1 MSYQAIARKWRPTT
15 FDEIAGQTHVTRTL
29 MNAIRLDRVHHAFL
43 FSGPRGVGKTT
54 AARAFA
60 RSLNCVN
67 GPTPEPC
74 GVCPSCTEILA
85 GASQDVIEIDG
96 ASNNSVEDIRG
107 LRESVRYMP
116 VHGKSKVY
124 IVDEVHMLS
133 KGAFN
138 ALLKTLEE
146 PPPNVVFMFATTEP
160 QRIPDTILSRV
171 QRFDF
176 KRIAPDVVVER
187 LGLIAEAEG
196 VTIDQDSLR
205 LIARA
210 GEGSMRD
217 SQSLLDQVI
226 SFAGDSPTMEQV
238 SDILGLVDRK
248 LLYQTLEGILNAD
261 ADGCLSAISAVYG
274 YGYELSEFTS
284 EMLTLIRNATL
295 VGLSPSSK
303 DYLDVPQ
310 DERGRLEE
318 LVQGTSSDVLVRA
331 FHVMLEVHDQVAHSN
346 RPRLVLEMAVARLIS
361 IRPAQSISRLMHRLE
376 DLEHRIREAGGVA
389 IAPPRTQSGPRSSDD
404 DKEPSPALEHP
415 SVSADVEPDA
425 TSVEQEEDA
434 PEAVVTPDAIPEVMN
449 PASDAAVVQVS
460 EENDVPPPSVSTVE
474 STGEVESQDNDAAE
488 AEEEVDPDAL
498 PVVPDE
504 MTAKDRFAQFRHWLD
519 IGDVRYQVWAQ
530 DSIFI
535 SCQPPSIEIQFPAGF
550 RRSHAQAWTQDER
563 LLKGVQHFFPGCSRI
578 QVRERDESSGLQ
590 THREIQ
596 AEEIR
601 RAQEE
606 LEQAIRDNADIQAIV
621 EHFDAAIRVVHKDYR
636 APIPPALN
644 PVEDQ

>member
-1 MSYQAIARKWRPTT
+1 
-15 FDEIAGQTHVTRTL
+15 
-29 MNAIRLDRVHHAFL
+29 
-43 FSGPRGVGKTT
+43 
-54 AARAFA
+54 
-60 RSLNCVN
+60 
-67 GPTPEPC
+67 
-74 GVCPSCTEILA
+74 
-85 GASQDVIEIDG
+85 VIEIDG

-176 KRIAPDVVVER
+176 KRIAPDVVVDR
-187 LGLIAEAEG
+187 LGLIAKAEG

-226 SFAGDSPTMEQV
+226 SFAGDSPTMDQV

-248 LLYQTLEGILNAD
+248 LLYQTLEGILNGD

-303 DYLDVPQ
+303 EYLDVPQ

-404 DKEPSPALEHP
+404 DKEPSPVPEEAVP
-415 SVSADVEPDA
+415 SAPVEP
-425 TSVEQEEDA
+425 EEDPA
-434 PEAVVTPDAIPEVMN
+434 EVVVTPDVIPEVMESVEPEED
-449 PASDAAVVQVS
+449 PAEVVVTPDVIPEVMESVEPEEDSAEVVITSDVVPEVMESVVGEEVVQEVA
-460 EENDVPPPSVSTVE
+460 E
-474 STGEVESQDNDAAE
+474 SSASPALVRNADS
-488 AEEEVDPDAL
+488 AEEPEAQEADVQELEEEEDPDAL

-504 MTAKDRFAQFRHWLD
+504 ATSNERFAQFRHWLD

-550 RRSHAQAWTQDER
+550 RRSHAQVWTQDER
-563 LLKGVQHFFPGCSRI
+563 LLKGVQHFFPGCTRI
-578 QVRERDESSGLQ
+578 HVRERDVSSGRQ

-621 EHFDAAIRVVHKDYR
+621 KHFDAAIRVVHKDYR
-636 APIPPALN
+636 APIPPVLN
-644 PVEDQ
+644 PVEEQ